1 MVSRLHFLPFPAPDG
16 IVQRCALV
24 VCKEVPDILVVFK
37 LRPNFRRML
46 QRIVGFHG
54 IPVGLSRIFMQ
65 PLLKLH
71 LEVEALANMPLK
83 ESSQFLGAYYTLG
96 NNFVQRGRNVFLSF
110 KHRVLLRL
118 RRRRNR
124 CFDERRQVIP
134 VIHIVDI
141 EVVLGTVIRRH
152 QDDFFQRSPARLRHL
167 DEKVVITNEAEENAI
182 AVGTVISHHLLHG
195 YLTSVRA
202 LVYDVLY
209 IVRI

>member
-1 MVSRLHFLPFPAPDG
+1 MV
-16 IVQRCALV
+16 
-24 VCKEVPDILVVFK
+24 
-37 LRPNFRRML
+37 LRHSSC
-46 QRIVGFHG
+46 QAIVGYHS
-54 IPVGLSRIFMQ
+54 ISVGLSRIFMQ
-65 PLLKLH
+65 PFLKLH
-71 LEVEALANMPLK
+71 LEVEALANMLLK

-96 NNFVQRGRNVFLSF
+96 KNFVQRGGNVFLSF
-110 KHRVLLRL
+110 KHRGLLRL
-118 RRRRNR
+118 RKRRNR

-141 EVVLGTVIRRH
+141 EVVLGTVIRRP
-152 QDDFFQRSPARLRHL
+152 QDDFLQHSPARFCHL

-209 IVRI
+209 KAGFGFPLPRTAM

>member
-1 MVSRLHFLPFPAPDG
+1 
-16 IVQRCALV
+16 
-24 VCKEVPDILVVFK
+24 
-37 LRPNFRRML
+37 ML

-118 RRRRNR
+118 RKRRNR

-141 EVVLGTVIRRH
+141 EVVLGTVIRRP
-152 QDDFFQRSPARLRHL
+152 QDDFLQHSPARLRHL

-209 IVRI
+209 KVRIWISFTPHGNVVRLWKIYNNRFYRRPVKRRVFFLENQQISL